1 MWIDIFPKKARLP
14 DPVDITPRE
23 LKTSISQISGISC
36 YKDIGTGYLVHAL
49 VLSG

>member
-23 LKTSISQISGISC
+23 LKASISQKSGISC
-36 YKDIGTGYLVHAL
+36 YKDIGT
-49 VLSG
+49 